1 MTNIDPFEA
10 RQRID
15 ELEGPFHLGHA
26 YARVERGTYMP
37 DGKPETDGEHA
48 ISLAIIAT
56 AYAMK
61 YYPELDPYKVFFYCV
76 MHDVDEFLHGD
87 TPTIGAT
94 KETFRV
100 KDAEEA
106 EAAIERGKI
115 LANFEQFNTL
125 INQMSDLSIPENAF
139 GKAFDKIAPGY
150 THAANR
156 GSVLIEKYGIHS
168 LDDILAATTETDR
181 KMYVYA
187 KSFVD
192 VLAMRQE
199 MHVINSEHI
208 TNREVWVDMPLF
220 QIDR

>member
-1 MTNIDPFEA
+1 MTSIDSIEA
-10 RQRID
+10 RRRIN
-15 ELEGPFHLGHA
+15 ELDGPFHLGHA

-87 TPTIGAT
+87 TSTIGAT
-94 KETFRV
+94 KETFRI

-115 LANFEQFNTL
+115 LSPFDEFNTL
-125 INQMSDLSIPENAF
+125 INQLRDLNIPENAY

-156 GSVLIEKYGIHS
+156 GSVLIEKYNIHN
-168 LDDILAATTETDR
+168 LDDILAATIETDE
-181 KMYVYA
+181 KMYIYA

-192 VLAMRQE
+192 LLAMRQE

-220 QIDR
+220 GMDR